1 MKVCLDS
8 RLIRAGDYF
17 VPIKGIHFDG
27 YDFIDAAIDA
37 GAAGILEEKK
47 FYKLAQKQLRK
58 TKPVIVGVAGSV
70 GKSTARA
77 YLTQILS
84 TKKRVLEGTLNTK
97 LGLSLNIVNN
107 LTDQNIMV
115 AELGID
121 KLGEMKEVTDFL
133 KPDFVM
139 LTKLEKE
146 HLQFLKNIDNVIGEN
161 LIAIRNSN
169 RKLGYVNSDDK
180 ELMTKKVGEIIYYS
194 LDDLTDDLKK
204 IINDLG
210 LPKHDQDYLAGIY
223 KIVRDHFDF
232 SKKDFIQGL
241 RKIKKLKGRL
251 KLIQG
256 AEKCL
261 IVDDS
266 YNAVCDESVIRGIE
280 YATRLS
286 KERKTRLTIFLSP
299 LRETG
304 KSKKDQHKRIAE
316 FLNKVESTLVLV
328 GDEENLYS
336 RYLKK
341 KYQKIANSENYIAKL
356 NNQTIYVKGSQFYR
370 MEKIVCEL
378 MLDKTKAKDLLVRQD
393 KRWQ

>member
-1 MKVCLDS
+1 M
-8 RLIRAGDYF
+8 
-17 VPIKGIHFDG
+17 
-27 YDFIDAAIDA
+27 
-37 GAAGILEEKK
+37 
-47 FYKLAQKQLRK
+47 
-58 TKPVIVGVAGSV
+58 
-70 GKSTARA
+70 
-77 YLTQILS
+77 
-84 TKKRVLEGTLNTK
+84 
-97 LGLSLNIVNN
+97 
-107 LTDQNIMV
+107 
-115 AELGID
+115 
-121 KLGEMKEVTDFL
+121 
-133 KPDFVM
+133 
-139 LTKLEKE
+139 
-146 HLQFLKNIDNVIGEN
+146 IGEN

>member
-256 AEKCL
+256 AEKFL

>member
-146 HLQFLKNIDNVIGEN
+146 HLQFLKNIDDVIGEN

-286 KERKTRLTIFLSP
+286 KERQTRLTIF
-299 LRETG
+299 
-304 KSKKDQHKRIAE
+304 
-316 FLNKVESTLVLV
+316 
-328 GDEENLYS
+328 
-336 RYLKK
+336 
-341 KYQKIANSENYIAKL
+341 
-356 NNQTIYVKGSQFYR
+356 
-370 MEKIVCEL
+370 
-378 MLDKTKAKDLLVRQD
+378 
-393 KRWQ
+393 